1 MEHRSRATTTATARA
16 SRAGSTCAIP
26 TRPVPVAQMD
36 LDWSAH
42 RAQRSPVE
50 TLLALVESLR
60 SMEVDTLVAAKEEI
74 RPAIDEMLTLGKEYR
89 AMLDALEGPGPQKR
103 KRA

>member
-1 MEHRSRATTTATARA
+1 
-16 SRAGSTCAIP
+16 
-26 TRPVPVAQMD
+26 MD

-89 AMLDALEGPGPQKR
+89 AMLDALDGPAPRRR